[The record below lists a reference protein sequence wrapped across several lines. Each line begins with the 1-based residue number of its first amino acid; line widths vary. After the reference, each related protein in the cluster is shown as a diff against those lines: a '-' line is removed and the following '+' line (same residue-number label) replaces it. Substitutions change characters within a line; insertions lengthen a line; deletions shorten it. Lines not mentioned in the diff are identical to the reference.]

1 MNSIPAWER
10 KGTRSDETY
19 LLIGEVSEATGLT
32 QRTIRYYEELG
43 LLPPPSRTQGDYR
56 LYSESDVS
64 RLREI
69 VRLKRLLG
77 FTLSE
82 IKEIVEGDEARSQLH
97 SEYHA
102 TDNAATRLLKLD
114 EARSVTIGQLAMV
127 ERKLDQMRD
136 LRDDLIARLA
146 RYEQKRLELDKM
158 VIEGTTR

>member
-1 MNSIPAWER
+1 MSAIPAWER

-19 LLIGEVSEATGLT
+19 LLIGEVAEATGLT